1 MVSATRRMELM
12 LTDLEKTER
21 SKLKGKLESLALDVS
36 SLTYC
41 SILYMFTV
49 FQNLK
54 VKMQPEVKVSFIC

>member
-1 MVSATRRMELM
+1 M